1 MLRLF
6 NVRQWVMFLRIC
18 QMYYFSLW
26 RDSGILLM
34 GQVFIFL
41 GYSLQRAWDVIFLF
55 LMNLHVPHPHFFY
68 RMHSVIMVKLTRIL
82 KIFLA
87 RFTKQKNTFLL
98 VTNPP
103 TIAGDVRGEGSIP
116 GSGRS
121 PGGRTWQPAP
131 VFLGESHGQR
141 SLAGYSPWGHK
152 ESDTTLSIW
161 AQPILQSKRIC
172 LKRDKSRLACYQNK

>member
-152 ESDTTLSIW
+152 ELATTEWLGMQTCKQIS
-161 AQPILQSKRIC
+161 QPWHQRYS
-172 LKRDKSRLACYQNK
+172 S